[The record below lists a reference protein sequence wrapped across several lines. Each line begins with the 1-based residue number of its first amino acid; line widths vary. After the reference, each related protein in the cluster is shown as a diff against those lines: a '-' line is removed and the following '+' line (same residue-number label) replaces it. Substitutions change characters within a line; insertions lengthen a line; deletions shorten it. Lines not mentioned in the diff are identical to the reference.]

1 VEAVQTL
8 YTAVVGRSGHAFQ
21 CLVLNTGTRDVTVTV
36 QALEFGNTVV
46 RSEGP
51 AELTP
56 GAFSAATVLADV
68 HGGLLYCKI
77 IVHAG
82 RKSSLRAG

>member
-1 VEAVQTL
+1 
-8 YTAVVGRSGHAFQ
+8 
-21 CLVLNTGTRDVTVTV
+21 
-36 QALEFGNTVV
+36 V

-51 AELTP
+51 AELAP

-82 RKSSLRAG
+82 RKSALRAG